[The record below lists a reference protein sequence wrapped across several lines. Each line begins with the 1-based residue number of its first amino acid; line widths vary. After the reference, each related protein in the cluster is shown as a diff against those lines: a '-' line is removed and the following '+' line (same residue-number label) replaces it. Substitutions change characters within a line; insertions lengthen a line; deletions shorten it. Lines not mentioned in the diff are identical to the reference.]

1 MLRQIRSTN
10 PDLLHGTDGH
20 VALAHWLDPDVRTG
34 DEHGPGSLFAP
45 VLELI
50 GHLGADGV
58 VAAGIEDLHWADTN
72 TWDLFDYLARNLLD
86 VPVVLIGT
94 YRTAEVG
101 SHPAQRRRL
110 AELTRLPSVHR
121 VHLAGLSHDDITA
134 RVTALLGATAPHD
147 LVEEILARGQ
157 GNPFFTE
164 ELVAAHLAGETIPA
178 VLSDLL
184 SADIAAL
191 DEHSRRVVDAMA
203 VVGRDTTHDLLS
215 SIAALDDQTIET
227 AARTAIDAQMIVV
240 DAATDRYRFR
250 HPLIGEVVY
259 ADLLPSRRAR
269 LHRQVADAL
278 QQQSAAQLS
287 RADRAGEL
295 AFHLDR
301 AGDHQAAFVALL
313 AAADAAQTIAPG
325 AAFAHL
331 ERAFELWDD
340 AGDAASREN
349 RGHRLWQAAELG
361 SATAGNQRAVEVA
374 QAAFKFGPP
383 PQGEAFG
390 HERLGRY
397 LWASGHVEESRAEF
411 EKAAALLD
419 NGDDTSSEA
428 AAVYAGLGQAEL
440 MAGHYER
447 SVQLCE
453 RVFELIHDPA
463 DDLPSWVMA
472 RRTLGLARSHC
483 GHPAEG
489 VELCR
494 DAHVTAPTAQAR
506 AFAVIYLCAVLLDDG
521 RNQEAVNAALD
532 EVAQGHLAGL
542 DHSFGGYL
550 DAQAAEGLLRLGRWS
565 EAENTLARHMKYDT
579 LPVGVLRV
587 ARAAAMLAARR
598 GEREAAIKLL
608 ADAVAQPGD
617 GFHQPFLH
625 TAIADVHL
633 ALGNWADAAEAAEQ
647 GWETRPRA
655 ATLWSARYVML
666 GVAATVEETLDA
678 LAKGDAVDIDG
689 TVSRLQQ
696 RIDEIET
703 ETADDGRPAADTA
716 AHLAHATASLTRLT
730 SPDPDV
736 WSAAVARWDAVGDRW
751 WVAVATLREADAAAS
766 AGDTA
771 RAADALQAAYRMA
784 IELGASGL
792 AAAAEAIS
800 RRTRLSV
807 EAPTRVA
814 IDDNSIERLGLTSR
828 EAEVLAL
835 VATGQTNRQI
845 GEQLFVSEKTA
856 SVHVSNILRKLGVT
870 SRVDAAAV
878 AQRLGVA

>member
-1 MLRQIRSTN
+1 MPDRLHNPDFVGRNEELALFERAFAEAADGVPSTLLVGGDAGIGKSTLIAEAAERAGVHAYVGRCVPIGGDVIPLAPLADMLRQIRSTN
-10 PDLLHGTDGH
+10 PDVLHRTAGH
-20 VALAHWLDPDVRTG
+20 VALAHWLDPDERTG
-34 DEHGPGSLFAP
+34 DEGGPGSLFAP

-101 SHPAQRRRL
+101 SHPTQRRRL
-110 AELTRLPSVHR
+110 AELTRLPAVHR
-121 VHLAGLSHDDITA
+121 IHLSGLSHDDITA

-227 AARTAIDAQMIVV
+227 AVRTAIDAQLIVV
-240 DAATDRYRFR
+240 DPATDRYRFR

-331 ERAFELWDD
+331 ERAFELWGD
-340 AGDAASREN
+340 AGDAAAREN
-349 RGHRLWQAAELG
+349 RGHRLWQAAELS

-411 EKAAALLD
+411 EKAAALLGD
-419 NGDDTSSEA
+419 DDTSAEA
-428 AAVYAGLGQAEL
+428 AAVYAGIGQAEL
-440 MAGHYER
+440 MAGHYEL
-447 SVQLCE
+447 SAQWCH
-453 RVFELIHDPA
+453 RVFELIDDPA
-463 DDLPSWVMA
+463 DDLLSWVMA

-483 GHPAEG
+483 GHPGDG

-494 DAHVTAPTAQAR
+494 DAHATAPTAQAR
-506 AFAVIYLCAVLLDDG
+506 AFAMIYLCAVLLDDG

-565 EAENTLARHMKYDT
+565 EAEHTLARHMSYDT

-598 GEREAAIKLL
+598 GEREAATKFL

-617 GFHQPFLH
+617 GFHQPFLY

-633 ALGNWADAAEAAEQ
+633 ALGNWADAAEAAEH
-647 GWETRPRA
+647 GWATRPPA

-678 LAKGDAVDIDG
+678 LAKGDAIDVDG
-689 TVSRLQQ
+689 TVSRLRQ
-696 RIDEIET
+696 RIGEIET
-703 ETADDGRPAADTA
+703 ETARRRGSGGRHGRPPRARRRQPHSPD
-716 AHLAHATASLTRLT
+716 LTRSGRL
-730 SPDPDV
+730 V
-736 WSAAVARWDAVGDRW
+736 RRGRAVGG
-751 WVAVATLREADAAAS
+751 LRRPVV
-766 AGDTA
+766 G
-771 RAADALQAAYRMA
+771 RGRH
-784 IELGASGL
+784 
-792 AAAAEAIS
+792 
-800 RRTRLSV
+800 
-807 EAPTRVA
+807 APR
-814 IDDNSIERLGLTSR
+814 G
-828 EAEVLAL
+828 
-835 VATGQTNRQI
+835 
-845 GEQLFVSEKTA
+845 
-856 SVHVSNILRKLGVT
+856 
-870 SRVDAAAV
+870 
-878 AQRLGVA
+878 

>member
-1 MLRQIRSTN
+1 M
-10 PDLLHGTDGH
+10 
-20 VALAHWLDPDVRTG
+20 
-34 DEHGPGSLFAP
+34 
-45 VLELI
+45 
-50 GHLGADGV
+50 
-58 VAAGIEDLHWADTN
+58 
-72 TWDLFDYLARNLLD
+72 
-86 VPVVLIGT
+86 
-94 YRTAEVG
+94 
-101 SHPAQRRRL
+101 
-110 AELTRLPSVHR
+110 
-121 VHLAGLSHDDITA
+121 
-134 RVTALLGATAPHD
+134 
-147 LVEEILARGQ
+147 
-157 GNPFFTE
+157 
-164 ELVAAHLAGETIPA
+164 
-178 VLSDLL
+178 
-184 SADIAAL
+184 
-191 DEHSRRVVDAMA
+191 
-203 VVGRDTTHDLLS
+203 
-215 SIAALDDQTIET
+215 
-227 AARTAIDAQMIVV
+227 DAQLIVV
-240 DAATDRYRFR
+240 DAATDGYRFR

-278 QQQSAAQLS
+278 QQQSAAQLG

-301 AGDHQAAFVALL
+301 AGDHEAAFVALL
-313 AAADAAQTIAPG
+313 AAADAAQTVAPG

-340 AGDAASREN
+340 VGDAAAREN

-411 EKAAALLD
+411 EKAAALL
-419 NGDDTSSEA
+419 GDDADPKA
-428 AAVYAGLGQAEL
+428 AAVYAGIGQAEL
-440 MAGHYER
+440 MAGHYELAE
-447 SVQLCE
+447 QWCQ
-453 RVFELIHDPA
+453 RVFELIDDPA
-463 DDLPSWVMA
+463 DDLLSWVMA

-483 GHPAEG
+483 GHPGEG

-506 AFAVIYLCAVLLDDG
+506 AFAMIYLCAVLLDDG

-565 EAENTLARHMKYDT
+565 EAENTLARHMNYDT

-598 GEREAAIKLL
+598 GDREAATKFL

-617 GFHQPFLH
+617 GFHQPFLY

-633 ALGNWADAAEAAEQ
+633 ALGNWADAAEAAEH

-678 LAKGDAVDIDG
+678 LAKGDAVDVDG

-696 RIDEIET
+696 RIGEIET
-703 ETADDGRPAADTA
+703 ETADDGGPAADTA
-716 AHLAHATASLTRLT
+716 AHLAHAAASLTRLT
-730 SPDPDV
+730 SPDPDA
-736 WSAAVARWDAVGDRW
+736 WSAAVDAVGGRGRPVVGGRRHTPRGRRRRIRRGYRPGGRRAPGCLPHGHRARVRRVW
-751 WVAVATLREADAAAS
+751 PPRPKRSHGAPGSAS
-766 AGDTA
+766 KRPPASRSTRA
-771 RAADALQAAYRMA
+771 R
-784 IELGASGL
+784 
-792 AAAAEAIS
+792 
-800 RRTRLSV
+800 
-807 EAPTRVA
+807 
-814 IDDNSIERLGLTSR
+814 
-828 EAEVLAL
+828 
-835 VATGQTNRQI
+835 
-845 GEQLFVSEKTA
+845 
-856 SVHVSNILRKLGVT
+856 SNG
-870 SRVDAAAV
+870 SA
-878 AQRLGVA
+878 